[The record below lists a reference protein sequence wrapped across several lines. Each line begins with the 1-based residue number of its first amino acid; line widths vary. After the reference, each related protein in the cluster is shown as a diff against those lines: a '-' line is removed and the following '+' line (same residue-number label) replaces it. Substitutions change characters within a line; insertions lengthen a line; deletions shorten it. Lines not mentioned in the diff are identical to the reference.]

1 MGASKAL
8 HMNLFILIAGLLMA
22 PVLLATLVGW
32 ICIFWFERKKSW
44 KSRLAKVGLAT
55 VPFAFCMWAYA
66 VVFGPLDIT
75 EPQALRNAY
84 ETALGSPPASDV
96 TDLRCRVS
104 VVGDAGAEWM
114 TFQASP
120 ETVDRLLG
128 RYSVISSAEFLDASD
143 GGGAPSWWRPK
154 KADLIA
160 FYRAEGWSP
169 HFSNSTAYVAHDRAK
184 RVVYYHHSGFD

>member
-1 MGASKAL
+1 
-8 HMNLFILIAGLLMA
+8 MNLFVLIASLITV
-22 PVLLATLVGW
+22 PVMLATLVAW
-32 ICIFWFERKKSW
+32 VCIFWFERKTSW
-44 KSRLAKVGLAT
+44 KSQLVKVGLAT
-55 VPFAFCMWAYA
+55 IPLALCMWACA

-75 EPQALRNAY
+75 ESEALHNAY
-84 ETALGSPPASDV
+84 ETALGWPPSSDV
-96 TDLRCRVS
+96 KELRCRVS
-104 VVGDAGAEWM
+104 VVGDSGAEWM

-128 RYSVISSAEFLDASD
+128 RFSVINSAEFLEASG

-169 HFSNSTAYVAHDRAK
+169 HFSNSTAYLAHDRAK

>member
-1 MGASKAL
+1 MANVGASKAL

-104 VVGDAGAEWM
+104 FVGVLTAEDGDRRIERTSLRCLNRTARPDYTRRDA
-114 TFQASP
+114 
-120 ETVDRLLG
+120 
-128 RYSVISSAEFLDASD
+128 
-143 GGGAPSWWRPK
+143 
-154 KADLIA
+154 
-160 FYRAEGWSP
+160 
-169 HFSNSTAYVAHDRAK
+169 AH
-184 RVVYYHHSGFD
+184 